1 MLKRQ
6 FLVRYL
12 SYSLGTLFTVI
23 NLLLITYYLNI
34 FQFAV
39 WGVANSLIYIFSQ
52 LSQLTYVQYV
62 EKYFPNLTKD
72 EMNNYLYKF
81 LKTVFILTPFWF
93 GVLSLLNYLEYFEK
107 YNADNLFILFL
118 IISITAIVEA
128 SIEIVSKYFL
138 ALNKT
143 QIFDL
148 NELIIFKLLRL
159 GVFYLLLVNL
169 YSVYYLLLANLILR
183 FFLLVRVLN
192 LDKIGV
198 FKIASNIIN
207 AKIFVDNFNKLN
219 YTIIAF
225 LTKTCQVTFLN
236 VIFIILT
243 INSSNLEIAKYSLA
257 ILIIN
262 NSKNVVASL
271 SSLLSPLIS
280 KNIKKKIDNSKLIG
294 FVLLINSILISVLTL
309 GVYFITEYRFV
320 ISIFL
325 TQFDADIYPI
335 ILLAFFSSTI
345 ITLYLPAFFNIMF
358 SDNEKKLFLIIS
370 TNFIL
375 CSFIFYF
382 LNLNFSFSLIYMYII
397 FEAIIFLFTRFYFN
411 LLRDQEKLFT
421 FSLSFIAVVILIVL
435 KFLGVS
441 LSVVYFAPFF
451 VVTFYFDLRNI
462 NNLYKDFQN
471 V

>member
-1 MLKRQ
+1 MLRRQ

-81 LKTVFILTPFWF
+81 LKTVFILTPFWL

-148 NELIIFKLLRL
+148 NELIIFKFFRL
-159 GVFYLLLVNL
+159 GVFYLLLINL

-183 FFLLVRVLN
+183 FILLVRVLN
-192 LDKIGV
+192 IDKLGI
-198 FKIASNIIN
+198 FRIATNIIN
-207 AKIFVDNFNKLN
+207 AKIFIDNFNKLN
-219 YTIIAF
+219 YTMVAF

-280 KNIKKKIDNSKLIG
+280 KNIDKKIDNSKLIG
-294 FVLLINSILISVLTL
+294 FVLLINSLIISVLTL
-309 GVYFITEYRFV
+309 GVYFITEYKFV

-325 TQFDADIYPI
+325 TQFDVDIYPI

-345 ITLYLPAFFNIMF
+345 ITLYLPAFFNVMF

-370 TNFIL
+370 INFIL
-375 CSFIFYF
+375 CSIIFYF

-397 FEAIIFLFTRFYFN
+397 FETIIFLFIRFYFN
-411 LLRDQEKLFT
+411 LRRDQEKLFT
-421 FSLSFIAVVILIVL
+421 FSLSFIGVIILLVF
-435 KFLGVS
+435 KFSLMS
-441 LSVVYFAPFF
+441 LSVVYFLPFF
-451 VVTFYFDLRNI
+451 FVTFYLDIINI
-462 NNLYKDFQN
+462 KNLYRDFLN